1 MMPGS
6 VAFAAPAIV
15 RAVDEEASDRTSDRT
30 SGRGS
35 HRRPAL
41 SRVAHTRMAPWI
53 LAAVVTVVA
62 VAATSARV
70 GTETAPVATLQAQL
84 ASAKTQLATATQASA
99 DTLALR
105 TRIAELKGQIAR
117 LREAKIRTVVE
128 ETTVT
133 QTVTEWVP
141 SGAEVS
147 VEVTGFEGRIELQ
160 DVQLT
165 HAYGFSDLIGIAVNT
180 SGETIS
186 YGQLG
191 CTFVDE
197 EGRVVANAI
206 DNKQEWLPDQ
216 TWGFSCSAQ
225 VRATGGVLRVDEAA

>member
-15 RAVDEEASDRTSDRT
+15 RAVDEGASDRTSDRT

-62 VAATSARV
+62 VAATSAWV

>member
-15 RAVDEEASDRTSDRT
+15 RAVDEGASDRTSDRT

-53 LAAVVTVVA
+53 LAAMVTVVA
-62 VAATSARV
+62 VAATSAWV